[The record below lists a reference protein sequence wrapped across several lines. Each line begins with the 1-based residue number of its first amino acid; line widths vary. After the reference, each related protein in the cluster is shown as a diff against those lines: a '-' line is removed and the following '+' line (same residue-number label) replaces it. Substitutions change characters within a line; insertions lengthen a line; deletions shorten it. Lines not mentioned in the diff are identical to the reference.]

1 LACSAGKLLNASV
14 PTTAFKKITVEEI
27 SMNRHQGRMNLLIAG
42 TFLCSGCSLETAP
55 STDIR
60 LGKNPSV
67 YSGSKDLSP
76 DDEDTIEPSIPVL
89 SDDGK
94 TGRVETGKDI
104 FLANIKSAVILK
116 ALQDDVLKLNPSEQ
130 IKTRYFTLHTPSN
143 AGKGSSTLD
152 VQRKAF
158 KKTLNSLSTKSSLV
172 KPVALDADKI
182 VYRVNLDD
190 INISPEKFDQ
200 VIAEHYPFANSFEDI
215 GSAESISN
223 QQIDLTLKKL
233 LKTNIYIIRMDW
245 FNATAPLPVLY
256 SKFLDYPNNLSDFE
270 EGILGKR
277 VSVASITAS
286 SADQAKKLDP
296 SVFIREGGVNKVDRR
311 IANIVQDQVL
321 RTGFDNSNVSFSNR
335 VVERHP
341 IASGSYWIS
350 YDFFNLKA
358 GDSFVNADGITKN
371 ADQKDLDQHNINK
384 TPLGP
389 KGTNGKSLEFNH
401 DGGEVIYSLPNGM
414 FGYYL
419 INAKGDLL
427 DKGPINVVRQNSAPP
442 EFSLAITNGMS
453 CMSCHNAGLLKQADS
468 ILTGIGQNKQLLT
481 QTDLSRINKVYNPNE
496 LNRIMDRE
504 NDRYFKALAELGID
518 PTKPDPIDQAFRFYN
533 RPLNKKDVIA
543 ELEMSERD
551 FTLLL
556 LDPDFSGT
564 FNALN
569 NDTGFVNRGVFQA
582 IYPSVV
588 LKFKQEQQL
597 AAPKE
602 ADFVVTVD
610 CMAVDLVQMD
620 NCIINPLQLNLQ
632 ALR

>member
-1 LACSAGKLLNASV
+1 MK
-14 PTTAFKKITVEEI
+14 T
-27 SMNRHQGRMNLLIAG
+27 NRGRLNLLLAG
-42 TFLCSGCSLETAP
+42 TLALSGCSLETAP
-55 STDIR
+55 STNIR
-60 LGKNPSV
+60 LSKEPVV
-67 YSGSKDLSP
+67 YAGNNDLSP
-76 DDEDTIEPSIPVL
+76 EDEDSIEQSIPVL
-89 SDDGK
+89 PDGGKGGATDDGK
-94 TGRVETGKDI
+94 EI
-104 FLANIKSAVILK
+104 FLTNIKSSVILK
-116 ALQDDVLKLNPSEQ
+116 AVQDDVLKLNPSEQ
-130 IKTRYFTLHTPSN
+130 IKTRYFTLHVPSN
-143 AGKGSSTLD
+143 AGKGSATLD

-158 KKTLNSLSTKSSLV
+158 KKALNSLSTKSSLV

-190 INISPEKFDQ
+190 INIATDIFDQ

-223 QQIDLTLKKL
+223 QQIDITLKKL

-256 SKFLDYPNNLSDFE
+256 AKFLAYPNNLSDFE
-270 EGILGKR
+270 EEILGKR
-277 VSVASITAS
+277 VSVATIAAS
-286 SADQAKKLDP
+286 SAEQARKLDA
-296 SVFIREGGVNKVDRR
+296 SVIIREGGVNKVDRR

-358 GDSFVNADGITKN
+358 GDSFVNAAGVRKN
-371 ADQKDLDQHNINK
+371 ADQNDLDQHNINK

-468 ILTGIGQNKQLLT
+468 ILTGIGQNKQVIA
-481 QTDLSRINKVYNPNE
+481 QADLSRINKIYNPGE
-496 LNRIMDRE
+496 MNRIMDKE
-504 NDRYFKALAELGID
+504 NDRYFKALGELGID
-518 PTKPDPIDQAFRFYN
+518 PTKPDPVDQSFRFYN

-543 ELEMSERD
+543 ELEISDRD
-551 FTLLL
+551 FNLLL

-569 NDTGFVNRGVFQA
+569 NETGFVNRGVFQA

-588 LKFKQEQQL
+588 LKFKQETKL

-610 CMAVDLVQMD
+610 CMAIDLVQMD
-620 NCIINPLQLNLQ
+620 DCIINPLQLNLQ
-632 ALR
+632 AVR